1 MARFGSIPPEF
12 QDFRHDH
19 APKQSPP
26 TAGLHDWPTRVLCI
40 NEEWASFVAG
50 QVERLAHF
58 DVWEGTF
65 AARAAAVDVVE
76 EMLQQLGQ
84 EESCMGIMLR
94 QNPDDF
100 CQLLGSYDA
109 GLTWFV
115 VYDYALCQPIPAEG
129 SSSYQYDLELN
140 WNIQIGLIFT
150 PSEVTPPDMVYD
162 ASGDDTFRDEA
173 LCYALFRW
181 VDMICEAEI
190 QRRQLAVG
198 AFTGIV
204 GLAVIL
210 VAAVSSV
217 LSLGTMSLVAYG
229 LLVAVFREGLGTIG
243 GLSLAALQD
252 TDARADVACCMKD
265 NLEGSTPD
273 HTAFQA
279 ALASCSPAL
288 AGNALVI
295 RTLVQALDGHEEAY
309 TAFALAMVDGFGL
322 AKLEILPGCEC
333 DEWSHDF
340 LDGDNDQAEWAIL
353 PYDNPS
359 SNECSGT
366 YNGGSDRFDGCNA
379 GSGFSNAI
387 IIEVEIPATRITHIE
402 FTGSGNATRTSSA
415 DGHLIH
421 INDALVSFEGFG
433 DTWASQVTDWD
444 GSETVTKI
452 RLKCAA
458 ALNSGGGDYSRI
470 EQITISGRGVDPF

>member
-1 MARFGSIPPEF
+1 MARGSIPPEF
-12 QDFRHDH
+12 DETRHDH
-19 APKQSPP
+19 APSQAPP
-26 TAGLHDWPTRVLCI
+26 TTGLTDWPTRVLCI
-40 NEEWASFVAG
+40 NEEWASFAAG
-50 QVERLAHF
+50 QIERLAHY

-65 AARAAAVDVVE
+65 EARSAAIDSVE
-76 EMLQQLGQ
+76 AMLQQLGQ
-84 EESCMGIMLR
+84 ENSCVGIMLR
-94 QNPDDF
+94 QNPDNV

-115 VYDYALCQPIPAEG
+115 VYDFLLCQLVPTEG
-129 SSSYQYDLELN
+129 GSSYQYDLELN
-140 WNIQIGLIFT
+140 WQLNLDLIFT
-150 PSEVTPPDMVYD
+150 PSEVTPAEMVYD
-162 ASGDDTFRDEA
+162 ASGDDAFRDEA

-181 VDMICEAEI
+181 VDAICEAEI

-198 AFTGIV
+198 AFTGLV

-217 LSLGTMSLVAYG
+217 LSVGTMSLVAYG
-229 LLVAVFREGLGTIG
+229 LLVALFNEGLSIIG

-265 NLEGSTPD
+265 NLEGATPT
-273 HTAFQA
+273 HTLFQA
-279 ALASCSPAL
+279 ALASCTPAL
-288 AGNALVI
+288 GTNALVI
-295 RTLVQALDGHEEAY
+295 RTLVQALDGYEEAY

-322 AKLEILPGCEC
+322 AKMEILPGCEC
-333 DEWSHDF
+333 DEWEHTF
-340 LDGDNDQAEWAIL
+340 LDGDDEDSTWTIL

-359 SNECSGT
+359 SNECEGT
-366 YNGGSDRFDGCNA
+366 YNGGADRFDGCNA
-379 GSGFSNAI
+379 GSGYSNAI
-387 IIEVEIPATRITHIE
+387 LIEVEIPATRITHIE
-402 FTGSGNATRTSSA
+402 FTGSGNATRTSAA
-415 DGHLIH
+415 DGHQIFV
-421 INDALVSFEGFG
+421 NGGQVAFEGFG

-470 EQITISGRGVDPF
+470 EQITINGRGVDPF